1 MKKGFFVAAL
11 VAALAATAAA
21 FGGNLPPGPAQQLRP
36 APIPP

>member
-21 FGGNLPPGPAQQLRP
+21 FGGNSSRQVRP
-36 APIPP
+36 NSCGRPR